1 MPLFS
6 SLLLKKI
13 QAAQRALLSPLQFET
28 TASWLDAVTPRVQA
42 VMGADHA
49 YACLPTHRSLTV
61 VGSDL
66 DSDFSEEVAA
76 GFGTQS
82 SDHLLSHD
90 PMPLQMHLQRIRGG
104 AGAYHELD
112 LADRSTIETSP
123 SYQELFYPHG
133 IRYAAGMSVPL
144 STGEA
149 FICVGFESATADGYN
164 RRGLRR
170 MELLVPALESA
181 VRQWQRFAT
190 VREEFSTLIDRL
202 TDAVLLFDA
211 DGQEVYRN
219 RALRDLLRREPDA
232 SLLIQAA
239 ASLAAESVTSRPSA
253 PLSSQRTLSLAGG
266 RYQLR
271 LGYPPQFRERDQGRL
286 LVIERT
292 SLYPSPSSLQDR
304 FGLTPRQAEVALLLA
319 QGLSNDAIA
328 GELTIS
334 SHTARH
340 HVQEILSKMGLSSR
354 AAVPHVLFQP
364 PDRT

>member
-42 VMGADHA
+42 IMGADHA

-211 DGQEVYRN
+211 DGQFVTGSYGSDGERVWSSHSPVSSGDFFLSVDTDPQSITHGDYTLAAHIATSLPEDAG
-219 RALRDLLRREPDA
+219 ALDQPPMT
-232 SLLIQAA
+232 
-239 ASLAAESVTSRPSA
+239 LAAEPIWA
-253 PLSSQRTLSLAGG
+253 DDA
-266 RYQLR
+266 
-271 LGYPPQFRERDQGRL
+271 
-286 LVIERT
+286 LV
-292 SLYPSPSSLQDR
+292 
-304 FGLTPRQAEVALLLA
+304 A
-319 QGLSNDAIA
+319 
-328 GELTIS
+328 
-334 SHTARH
+334 
-340 HVQEILSKMGLSSR
+340 
-354 AAVPHVLFQP
+354 
-364 PDRT
+364 